1 MDQPIADFHSMTTFI
16 ITALIAS
23 HIAAFAAGA
32 LVFRNNSAKA
42 ARIEAKAKA
51 AAAALRE

>member
-1 MDQPIADFHSMTTFI
+1 MTTFI
-16 ITALIAS
+16 IVSLITT
-23 HIAAFAAGA
+23 HVAAFVAGV
-32 LVFRNNSAKA
+32 LVHRNNAAKA

>member
-1 MDQPIADFHSMTTFI
+1 MTTFI

-32 LVFRNNSAKA
+32 LVFRNNARKA
-42 ARIEAKAKA
+42 ARIEAKARAVA
-51 AAAALRE
+51 ADAIRQ

>member
-1 MDQPIADFHSMTTFI
+1 MTTFI
-16 ITALIAS
+16 ILPITHAIAFV
-23 HIAAFAAGA
+23 IGA

>member
-1 MDQPIADFHSMTTFI
+1 MTTFI

-23 HIAAFAAGA
+23 HIAAFVAGV
-32 LVFRNNSAKA
+32 LVHRNNAAKA

-51 AAAALRE
+51 AAAALRK

>member
-1 MDQPIADFHSMTTFI
+1 MTTFI
-16 ITALIAS
+16 IVSLITT
-23 HIAAFAAGA
+23 HVAAFVGGV
-32 LVFRNNSAKA
+32 LVHRNNSAKA

>member
-1 MDQPIADFHSMTTFI
+1 MTTFI
-16 ITALIAS
+16 IVSLITT
-23 HIAAFAAGA
+23 HVAAFAAGA

>member
-1 MDQPIADFHSMTTFI
+1 MTTFI
-16 ITALIAS
+16 ILTITHAIAFVIGALI
-23 HIAAFAAGA
+23 GA